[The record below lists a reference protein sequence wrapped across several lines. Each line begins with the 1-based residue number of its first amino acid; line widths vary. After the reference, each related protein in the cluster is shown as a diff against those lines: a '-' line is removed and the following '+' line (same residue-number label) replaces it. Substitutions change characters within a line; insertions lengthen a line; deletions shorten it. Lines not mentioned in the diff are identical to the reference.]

1 MWWKSN
7 VEINSHGT
15 QVYKTRVPMFTW
27 YALCSSSS
35 SMGSTSS
42 SDLLHPPSVGSS
54 LLVASSSRGSFFFEF
69 FKPWVLLSSSNS
81 SDYGFFFL
89 QILQIFFF
97 FFFRFFYGTQ
107 VLETQISHGKNL
119 HISNQN
125 SSLWGSSFFTEPEPH
140 RLEMLICLIVSKL
153 CLVTT

>member
-1 MWWKSN
+1 MWWQSIVK
-7 VEINSHGT
+7 INPCGT
-15 QVYKTRVPMFTW
+15 WVVKTWVSGFTW
-27 YALCSSSS
+27 SVLCPS
-35 SMGSTSS
+35 SS

-54 LLVASSSRGSFFFEF
+54 LLVASSSRGSFFFKF

-89 QILQIFFF
+89 QILQIFF

-125 SSLWGSSFFTEPEPH
+125 SSLWGSSFFTELKPH
-140 RLEMLICLIVSKL
+140 RLEMLICLIVSKS
-153 CLVTT
+153 CLLTI